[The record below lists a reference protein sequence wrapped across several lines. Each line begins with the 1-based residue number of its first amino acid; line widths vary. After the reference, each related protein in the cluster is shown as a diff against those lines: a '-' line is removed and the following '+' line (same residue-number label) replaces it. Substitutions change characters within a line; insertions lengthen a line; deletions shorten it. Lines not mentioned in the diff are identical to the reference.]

1 MRLLLPVGSVA
12 LSASG
17 AHSKS
22 SRQLALAALGVVYGD
37 IGTSPLYTL
46 RECFAGHHPLQLTQ
60 ANVLGVLSL
69 IFWALLIVVTLKY
82 VFFIMRADN
91 HGEGGILALLALSR
105 RTGVKNDV
113 LKGALALTGMFGAS
127 LFYGDGIIT
136 PAISVLSA
144 VEGLELAAPSLH
156 HWTIPVAITILVGLF
171 SFQHKGT
178 QKVGT
183 LFGPVMFIWFAT
195 LALLGCFNIIHQ
207 PDVLA
212 ALNPWYAVQFFE
224 EHGIGSV
231 LVFGAVVL
239 AVTGGEALYADM
251 GHFGRRPIKVAWIG
265 MVLPSLVLNY
275 FGQGAL
281 LLENPDAI
289 NNPFYLLAPSW
300 FLWPLLLLAT
310 CATIIASQ
318 AVISGV
324 FSVTRQAVQM
334 GFWPRMRILHT
345 SSREIGQ
352 IYIPQMNWLIMA
364 AVIVLILEFRSSSNI
379 AAAYGIA
386 VTTAMMVDTLLACF
400 VAARLWRWS
409 LWTVALVGLFFFTVD
424 ALFLGPNILK
434 IPQGGW
440 FPLLVGAVV
449 MLLMFTW
456 RKGRRY
462 LSDAMANEGLE
473 LKPFVEGLS
482 TDMPVKVSGTAVF
495 MTSNIENVPHAFL
508 HNLKHN
514 KVLHERVAFLTI
526 QTAEIPFVPQGD
538 RVEIE
543 QLSPS
548 IFIIRGHYGFQET
561 PNVPRLLKECEP
573 LGVRF
578 DMMNTSFFLSREH
591 LIPSKE
597 PGLPVVLDKIFA
609 VMTRNAVSATD
620 FFGIPPNRVVELGTQ
635 IEI

>member
-1 MRLLLPVGSVA
+1 M
-12 LSASG
+12 SAS
-17 AHSKS
+17 STRS
-22 SRQLALAALGVVYGD
+22 QTSRQLALAALGVVYGD

-46 RECFAGHHPLQLTQ
+46 RECFAGHHPLALTQ

-69 IFWALLIVVTLKY
+69 IFWALVIVVTLKY

-105 RTGVKNDV
+105 RSGVKSDL
-113 LKGALALTGMFGAS
+113 LKGVLALTGMFGAS
-127 LFYGDGIIT
+127 LFYGDAIIT

-156 HWTIPVAITILVGLF
+156 QWTIPVAITIMVGLF
-171 SFQHKGT
+171 SFQRKGT
-178 QKVGT
+178 QKVGS
-183 LFGPVMFIWFAT
+183 LFGPVMLVWFST
-195 LALLGCFNIIHQ
+195 LALLGCLNIFHE
-207 PDVLA
+207 PAVLA
-212 ALNPWYAVQFFE
+212 AINPWYAVQFFE
-224 EHGIGSV
+224 QHGIGSV

-251 GHFGRRPIKVAWIG
+251 GHFGRNPIKTAWIG

-289 NNPFYLLAPSW
+289 NNPFYLLAPEW

-334 GFWPRMRILHT
+334 GFWPRMRIAHT

-352 IYIPQMNWLIMA
+352 IYIPQMNWLIMV
-364 AVIVLILEFRSSSNI
+364 AVIVLILEFRTSSNI

-409 LWTVALVGLFFFTVD
+409 LWTVCLIGLFFLTVD
-424 ALFLGPNILK
+424 TLFLVPNILK

-440 FPLLVGAVV
+440 FPLLVGGLV

-456 RKGRRY
+456 RKGRRF
-462 LSDAMANEGLE
+462 LAAALDREGLK
-473 LKPFVEGLS
+473 LRGFIDGLI
-482 TDMPVKVSGTAVF
+482 TDMPATVNGTAVF
-495 MTSNIENVPHAFL
+495 MASNLEYVPHALL

-514 KVLHERVAFLTI
+514 KVLHERVVFLTI

-543 QLSPS
+543 QLSPR

-578 DMMNTSFFLSREH
+578 DMMDTSFFLSREH

-597 PGLPVVLDKIFA
+597 PGLPMVLDKIFA
-609 VMTRNAVSATD
+609 VMTRNAMSATS

>member
-1 MRLLLPVGSVA
+1 M
-12 LSASG
+12 SASG
-17 AHSKS
+17 TRSQT

-46 RECFAGHHPLQLTQ
+46 RECFAGHHPLALTQ

-69 IFWALLIVVTLKY
+69 IFWALVIVVTLKY

-105 RTGVKNDV
+105 RSGVKSDL
-113 LKGALALTGMFGAS
+113 LKGVLALTGMFGAS
-127 LFYGDGIIT
+127 LFYGDAIIT

-156 HWTIPVAITILVGLF
+156 QWTIPVAITILVGLF
-171 SFQHKGT
+171 SLQRKGT
-178 QKVGT
+178 QKVGS
-183 LFGPVMFIWFAT
+183 LFGPVMLVWFST
-195 LALLGCFNIIHQ
+195 LALLGCLNIFHE
-207 PDVLA
+207 PAVLA
-212 ALNPWYAVQFFE
+212 AINPWYAMQFFE
-224 EHGIGSV
+224 QHGIGSV

-251 GHFGRRPIKVAWIG
+251 GHFGRNPIKTAWIG

-289 NNPFYLLAPSW
+289 NNPFYLLAPEW

-334 GFWPRMRILHT
+334 GFWPRMRIAHT

-352 IYIPQMNWLIMA
+352 IYIPQMNWLIMV
-364 AVIVLILEFRSSSNI
+364 AVIVLILEFRTSSNI

-409 LWTVALVGLFFFTVD
+409 LWTVCLTGLLFFTVD
-424 ALFLGPNILK
+424 ALFLVPNILK

-440 FPLLVGAVV
+440 FPLLVGGLV

-456 RKGRRY
+456 RKGRRF
-462 LSDAMANEGLE
+462 LAAALEHEGLKLRE
-473 LKPFVEGLS
+473 FIDGLV
-482 TDMPVKVSGTAVF
+482 TDMPATVNGTAVF
-495 MTSNIENVPHAFL
+495 MASNLEYVPHALL

-514 KVLHERVAFLTI
+514 KVLHERVVFLTI

-543 QLSPS
+543 QLSS
-548 IFIIRGHYGFQET
+548 RIFIIRGHYGFQET

-578 DMMNTSFFLSREH
+578 DMMDTSFFLSREH

-597 PGLPVVLDKIFA
+597 PGLPMVLDKIFA
-609 VMTRNAVSATD
+609 VMTRNAMSATS